1 MISST
6 SFRMSLIFTKGE
18 NSKNPYDNK
27 MIVTDVVK
35 VVVPSF
41 GLKGAFERVDLNRKE
56 FETLQDDYL
65 AEQMTLLEHI
75 STNDDASKIHIET
88 ARMLLDKMIP
98 PLQYWLEN
106 KFACNR
112 LNTGATK
119 PADPHTKKVL
129 EQAKQAKAKEFSE
142 RVGTIPEGVHKRAA
156 ERVATRKPMV

>member
-1 MISST
+1 MT
-6 SFRMSLIFTKGE
+6 DTK
-18 NSKNPYDNK
+18 
-27 MIVTDVVK
+27 IVK

-56 FETLQDDYL
+56 FETLQEDYL
-65 AEQMTLLEHI
+65 AEQLALLETI
-75 STNDDASKIHIET
+75 STRDIDRIHSET

-129 EQAKQAKAKEFSE
+129 EQAAKQAKAKKFADRIDTDFDPLEQTGSSHLPGSADDE
-142 RVGTIPEGVHKRAA
+142 QPGKSYGPPNEVGKL
-156 ERVATRKPMV
+156 